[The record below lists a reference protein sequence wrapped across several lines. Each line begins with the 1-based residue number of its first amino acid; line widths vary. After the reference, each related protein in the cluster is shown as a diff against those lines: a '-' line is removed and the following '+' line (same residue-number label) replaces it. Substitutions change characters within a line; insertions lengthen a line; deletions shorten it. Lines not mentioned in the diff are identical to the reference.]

1 MNKKYSILFLLLFAG
16 GFLFG
21 YLGCSKKVEITE
33 REPIRKINDSTLALD
48 NEVLKNISLS
58 RAVITD
64 FPDRLNLMGRISV
77 PEDRL
82 AVVPARVAGRIDA
95 VFLASGETV
104 TKGQILAS
112 LFSPDYIAAKEEY
125 LQSLKEEKKTKAIDD
140 SDFENLAT
148 MARKKL
154 ITMGLSSMDVD
165 ALVRNTSKPSNLI
178 VRAPRGGVL
187 IDKKATVGNLANV
200 GDTLFTIADLGKVW
214 FSGDLY
220 PEDLQKVHKDQE
232 IIIETE
238 GEKLVGKVSFIS
250 PVVDA
255 VARTIKIRALMDNP
269 KLLLKADLYVQGSLL
284 LSNKKALVIPS
295 QAVIRLQDVYSV
307 FKKIAEDKFQKVA
320 IQILSEQNNVVAI
333 SDGLKEGDEVVSTG
347 ALLLDA
353 ALDTTRR

>member
-1 MNKKYSILFLLLFAG
+1 VTKLNYLFISILFLCGIA
-16 GFLFG
+16 FG
-21 YLGCSKKVEITE
+21 YTGCHPKAETPE
-33 REPIRKINDSTLALD
+33 REPITKVNDSTLLLND
-48 NEVLKNISLS
+48 DVLKNITLIK
-58 RAVITD
+58 AEIAD
-64 FPDRLNLMGRISV
+64 FPDKLNLMGKISV

-82 AVVPARVAGRIDA
+82 AVVPARVSGRIDA
-95 VFLASGETV
+95 VYLASGETV

-112 LFSPDYIAAKEEY
+112 LFSPDFVAAREEY
-125 LQSLKEEKKTKAIDD
+125 LQSIKEEAKEKKSND
-140 SDFENLAT
+140 SDFGNLAH

-154 ITMGLSSMDVD
+154 ETMGLSSMDIDVL
-165 ALVRNTSKPSNLI
+165 AKKQSQSANLVI
-178 VRAPRGGVL
+178 RAPRSGVL

-232 IIIETE
+232 IVIATE
-238 GEKLVGKVSFIS
+238 GEKLHGKVSFIS

-295 QAVIRLQDVYSV
+295 QAVIRLQDIYSV
-307 FKKIAEDKFQKVA
+307 FKKIENNKFQKVPV
-320 IQILSEQNNVVAI
+320 QISNEQNDLVAI
-333 SDGLKEGDEVVSTG
+333 SDGLKDGDEVVSTG

-353 ALDTTRR
+353 ALDTTKR